1 MNFPKSVRV
10 TEVCPRDGWQNM
22 ELIDTDKKIE
32 IIKKIV
38 STGVKEIEIT
48 SFVHPKFVPQF
59 ADAVQVVEE
68 VKKFAPE
75 DLTLIALIPNKKGA
89 ERAAT
94 TGVDVVNYVMSASEE
109 HNKRNVKR
117 TIEESFTELQ
127 AILSEDNSMKVRLAL
142 ACVFG
147 SPFGDPI
154 DVGNVIKICE
164 EALNLGVDKIGL
176 ADSGGLST
184 PDHTKK
190 VLREITKYIDKDKI
204 SIHLHDTRGMGIA
217 NAYAAL
223 EEGIHNFDSALG
235 GLGGCPFIPGAAG
248 NISTE
253 DFVTMLNG
261 MRLDTGIDFA
271 KLMETSLFI
280 GENLN
285 GKFNSR
291 VQQLNMI
298 KTNDS
303 K

>member
-22 ELIDTDKKIE
+22 EFIDTDKKIG
-32 IIKKIV
+32 IIKKIID
-38 STGVKEIEIT
+38 TGIKEIEIT
-48 SFVHPKFVPQF
+48 SFVHPKYVPQF
-59 ADAVQVVEE
+59 KDAVEMVEKI
-68 VKKFAPE
+68 KKVAS
-75 DLTLIALIPNKKGA
+75 DVTLVGLVPNLKGA
-89 ERAAT
+89 QRAAS
-94 TGVDVVNYVMSASEE
+94 TGIDVINYVISASEE

-117 TIEESFTELQ
+117 TVEESFSELET
-127 AILSEDNSMKVRLAL
+127 ILKEDSSLKVRLAL

-147 SPFGDPI
+147 SPFGDPVEI
-154 DVGNVIKICE
+154 SNVIKICE
-164 EALNLGVDKIGL
+164 KALAMGVEKVGL
-176 ADSGGLST
+176 ADSAGLCT
-184 PDHTKK
+184 PDNMKK
-190 VLREITKYIDKDKI
+190 GLREITKYIDKDKI

-223 EEGIHNFDSALG
+223 EEGIYNFDSALG

-261 MRLDTGIDFA
+261 MKLDTGIDFQ
-271 KLMETSLFI
+271 KLIETSMFI

-298 KTNDS
+298 KMSNE

>member
-1 MNFPKSVRV
+1 MNFSKSVRV

-22 ELIDTDKKIE
+22 EFIDTDKKIE
-32 IIKKIV
+32 IIKKIID
-38 STGVKEIEIT
+38 TGVKEIEIT

-59 ADAVQVVEE
+59 KDAVEIVEE
-68 VKKFAPE
+68 IKKVAPK
-75 DLTLIALIPNKKGA
+75 DLTLVGLVPNLKGA
-89 ERAAT
+89 QRAAS
-94 TGVDVVNYVMSASEE
+94 TGIDVINYVISASEE

-117 TIEESFTELQ
+117 TVEESFSELET
-127 AILSEDNSMKVRLAL
+127 ILKEDSNLKVRLAL

-147 SPFGDPI
+147 SPFGDPVEI
-154 DVGNVIKICE
+154 ENVIKICE
-164 EALNLGVDKIGL
+164 KALELGVEKVGL
-176 ADSGGLST
+176 ADSAGLCT
-184 PDHTKK
+184 PDYMKK
-190 VLREITKYIDKDKI
+190 GLREITKYIDRDKL

-223 EEGIHNFDSALG
+223 EEGIYNFDSALG

-261 MRLDTGIDFA
+261 MKVDTGIDFD
-271 KLMETSLFI
+271 KLIETSMFI

-291 VQQLNMI
+291 VQQLNII
-298 KTNDS
+298 KKTQAE
-303 K
+303 

>member
-1 MNFPKSVRV
+1 MAFPSKINI

-22 ELIDTDKKIE
+22 EFIDTNLKVE
-32 IIKKIV
+32 MLKKIV

-75 DLTLIALIPNKKGA
+75 DLTLLALIPNKKGA
-89 ERAAT
+89 ERAAA
-94 TGVDVVNYVMSASEE
+94 TGVDVINYVMSASEE

-127 AILSEDNSMKVRLAL
+127 AILSEDNNMKVRLAL

-154 DVGNVIKICE
+154 DIGNVIKICE
-164 EALNLGVDKIGL
+164 DALKLGVEKIGL

-190 VLREITKYIDKDKI
+190 VLKEIAKYIDKDKI
-204 SIHLHDTRGMGIA
+204 SLHLHDTRGMGIA
-217 NAYAAL
+217 NAYPAI
-223 EEGIHNFDSALG
+223 EEGIYNFDSALG

-253 DFVTMLNG
+253 DFANMVKQMGLTT
-261 MRLDTGIDFA
+261 DIDFD
-271 KLMETSLFI
+271 KLTETSLFI
-280 GENLN
+280 GGNLN
-285 GKFNSR
+285 GSFNSR
-291 VQQLNMI
+291 VLQLNKI
-298 KTNDS
+298 KNNI
-303 K
+303 

>member
-22 ELIDTDKKIE
+22 EFIDTDKKIE
-32 IIKKIV
+32 IIKKIID
-38 STGVKEIEIT
+38 TGIKEIEIT
-48 SFVHPKFVPQF
+48 SFVHPKYVPQF
-59 ADAVQVVEE
+59 KDAVEIVEE
-68 VKKFAPE
+68 IKKAAS
-75 DLTLIALIPNKKGA
+75 DVTLVGLVPNLKGA
-89 ERAAT
+89 QRAAS
-94 TGVDVVNYVMSASEE
+94 TGIDVINYVISASEE

-117 TIEESFTELQ
+117 TVEESFSELE
-127 AILSEDNSMKVRLAL
+127 AILKEDSSLKVRLAL

-147 SPFGDPI
+147 SPFGDPVEI
-154 DVGNVIKICE
+154 ENVIKICE
-164 EALNLGVDKIGL
+164 KALAMGVEKVGL
-176 ADSGGLST
+176 ADSAGLCS
-184 PDHTKK
+184 PDNMKK

-223 EEGIHNFDSALG
+223 EEGIYNFDSALG

-253 DFVTMLNG
+253 DFVSMLKN
-261 MRLDTGIDFA
+261 MKLDTGIDYE
-271 KLMETSLFI
+271 KLIDTSMFI
-280 GENLN
+280 GKNLN

-298 KTNDS
+298 KIGNE